1 MPPGILPAVAV
12 CPSEQQLKIAILVL
26 SGAVLVGG
34 AALLSEHRLSATR
47 VRAATDEPAAV
58 DRGSGPSSLGPRP
71 GEPRAAHVHESPP
84 VAASDRPQSS
94 TPLPGAD
101 GQPGS
106 SLRAGVAPTPTVA
119 EAQAIEADNVAAP
132 KPAAHPHDAPR
143 VNPTSGEQMWSPRD
157 VIRDGGEADQPLCG
171 GQLCRVGQFCC
182 GPPACG
188 RCAYP
193 MAGPHCPGTC
203 PGQKSN

>member
-1 MPPGILPAVAV
+1 MLTV
-12 CPSEQQLKIAILVL
+12 CRSEQKLKIAILVL
-26 SGAVLVGG
+26 SSAALAGG
-34 AALLSEHRLSATR
+34 AALFSVHRASAPR
-47 VRAATDEPAAV
+47 ARAATEEAPAV
-58 DRGSGPSSLGPRP
+58 DRAEPSPLGSRPGAPRPAHLPGSGPATADS
-71 GEPRAAHVHESPP
+71 
-84 VAASDRPQSS
+84 RPQSS
-94 TPLPGAD
+94 ASLPGAD
-101 GQPGS
+101 VEPGS
-106 SLRAGVAPTPTVA
+106 SAPAGDAPAPTPTAA
-119 EAQAIEADNVAAP
+119 EAQAVEADDVAAP
-132 KPAAHPHDAPR
+132 KPATRHDAIR
-143 VNPTSGEQMWSPRD
+143 VNPTSGEQMWSARD